1 MCLWKVAHV
10 PFSNEQHLVCTTLIS
25 HNDWPTTTTI
35 NCLLSAHLRDSH
47 WPITTPIPF
56 WVSVIFFPFFLY
68 LYICI
73 LSPKM
78 QSIIFITACMAFYV
92 PLPHSPPYD
101 CRICLCKSDQSG
113 RFVSFRWWWCWCL
126 RFVSIIF
133 HCQTLTETSVIEE
146 EDDEGE
152 TLKTL
157 SFTYNSVYV
166 WFTCTTNFI
175 SHIILVHS
183 HRDPH
188 TLSAFYSI
196 KYIVIQLNVHWVPIY
211 SYHSLTQ
218 FATHQR
224 HHLKACLFC
233 RMANCLNVHIV
244 KYIVNSHQYIFP
256 MFGNLG
262 KFNLICKDI
271 YISAYIFTYT
281 RLHYLSSSCPCPVY
295 QSIRNGIDV
304 RTFPIR
310 RWCKLTKWCDVEI

>member
-1 MCLWKVAHV
+1 
-10 PFSNEQHLVCTTLIS
+10 
-25 HNDWPTTTTI
+25 
-35 NCLLSAHLRDSH
+35 
-47 WPITTPIPF
+47 
-56 WVSVIFFPFFLY
+56 
-68 LYICI
+68 
-73 LSPKM
+73 M

-188 TLSAFYSI
+188 TLSAFY
-196 KYIVIQLNVHWVPIY
+196 IQSNTSSFNWMFIE
-211 SYHSLTQ
+211 SRFIRIIHSL
-218 FATHQR
+218 
-224 HHLKACLFC
+224 
-233 RMANCLNVHIV
+233 
-244 KYIVNSHQYIFP
+244 NSR
-256 MFGNLG
+256 
-262 KFNLICKDI
+262 LI
-271 YISAYIFTYT
+271 
-281 RLHYLSSSCPCPVY
+281 
-295 QSIRNGIDV
+295 NGIISRLV
-304 RTFPIR
+304 YFAAWPTVWMYI
-310 RWCKLTKWCDVEI
+310 